1 MPTADC
7 GFDDP
12 NALMLHGPTLYV
24 MIGFDDGF
32 RVGMSDRPDLPTNQL
47 PALVDTGAYES
58 CIDSALAMTLDLPI
72 VDRRLVAGISGP
84 DEVNVHLAQIH
95 IPNLNVNILGPLV
108 GVHLTAGGQPH
119 YALIGRTFLRNFEMT
134 YDGKSGAVTIRA
146 E

>member
-1 MPTADC
+1 MLLRFDC
-7 GFDDP
+7 
-12 NALMLHGPTLYV
+12 
-24 MIGFDDGF
+24 
-32 RVGMSDRPDLPTNQL
+32 
-47 PALVDTGAYES
+47 
-58 CIDSALAMTLDLPI
+58 
-72 VDRRLVAGISGP
+72 DRRLVAGISGP
-84 DEVNVHLAQIH
+84 VDNVHLAQIH

>member
-1 MPTADC
+1 
-7 GFDDP
+7 
-12 NALMLHGPTLYV
+12 MLHGPTIYV
-24 MIGFDDGF
+24 KIGFDERF
-32 RVGMSDRPDLPTNQL
+32 RADTNGQPDLPTNLL

-72 VDRRLVAGISGP
+72 VDRQSVAGISGL

-95 IPNLNVNILGPLV
+95 IPDLNVNLLGPFV

-119 YALIGRTFLRNFEMT
+119 YALIGRTFLRHFEMR
-134 YDGKSGAVTIRA
+134 YHGQSGAVVMRS